1 MDPPQSQRRK
11 VLSQT
16 VALMVQEVGYESGE
30 KVALE
35 MLTEMFQS
43 GKNFDILNVYY
54 NFIIIFYFYS
64 SY

>member
-43 GKNFDILNVYY
+43 GKNYDI
-54 NFIIIFYFYS
+54 
-64 SY
+64 